1 MSLEGDTSSSETAT
15 SSQTKPADSRWN
27 GSCIVIYIMESNI
40 TNITTRASIQGGD
53 LAGRGRLGTQ
63 PGPERLTVYL
73 ESDIKAD
80 ARRLF
85 HALTAA
91 EYLETWISFPGHLQ
105 GCSTFATKVNQD
117 YMIAH
122 LCEGIRK
129 TIVAGRYL
137 VSERRNVALS
147 WRVNGIHEVSESYVD
162 IRLSGNFEYTTLM
175 LRHKGFDSWQQYL
188 WHRSL
193 WSLSLE
199 KLRKLF
205 DSLPQAYESSHG
217 GLRLHS
223 PRA

>member
-1 MSLEGDTSSSETAT
+1 
-15 SSQTKPADSRWN
+15 
-27 GSCIVIYIMESNI
+27 MESSII
-40 TNITTRASIQGGD
+40 TGASVPSRE
-53 LAGRGRLGTQ
+53 LAGRKGVGAR
-63 PGPERLTVYL
+63 PGSERLTVYL
-73 ESDIKAD
+73 ESDIRAD

-91 EYLETWISFPGHLQ
+91 EYLESWISFPGHLP

-117 YMIAH
+117 YTIAH

-129 TIVAGRYL
+129 TIVTGRYL

-147 WRVNGIHEVSESYVD
+147 WRVNGIHEVTDSYVD
-162 IRLSGNFEYTTLM
+162 IRLSGNFEWTTLL

-199 KLRKLF
+199 RLRKLF
-205 DSLPQAYESSHG
+205 DS
-217 GLRLHS
+217 S
-223 PRA
+223 PRAYEASRPGLRPYSPRV

>member
-1 MSLEGDTSSSETAT
+1 
-15 SSQTKPADSRWN
+15 
-27 GSCIVIYIMESNI
+27 MEP
-40 TNITTRASIQGGD
+40 NITTRASVQGGD
-53 LAGRGRLGTQ
+53 LAGRKGLGAR
-63 PGPERLTVYL
+63 PGPEQLTVYL

-91 EYLETWISFPGHLQ
+91 EYLETWISFPGNLP
-105 GCSTFATKVNQD
+105 GCSTFVTKVNQD

-122 LCEGIRK
+122 LCDGIRK
-129 TIVAGRYL
+129 TIVVGTYL
-137 VSERRNVALS
+137 VSERRNVTLS
-147 WRVNGIHEVSESYVD
+147 WRVSGIHEVNESYVD

-199 KLRKLF
+199 KLRRLF
-205 DSLPQAYESSHG
+205 DSLPQAYESARA

-223 PRA
+223 SRA